1 MLELSDRIA
10 IRLTE
15 YDREVLTK
23 IAATHPHI
31 ADIAGLAREALR
43 QWDITHS
50 DENSKGKRLE
60 RIEQTQMQ
68 ILERLLSLENK
79 VERVIT
85 KAPVPA

>member
-31 ADIAGLAREALR
+31 ADIAGLAREAFRL
-43 QWDITHS
+43 WDITHS
-50 DENSKGKRLE
+50 DENSKGRRLE
-60 RIEQTQMQ
+60 RIERMQ
-68 ILERLLSLENK
+68 IEMMERLLSLENK
-79 VERVIT
+79 IEKLSNT
-85 KAPVPA
+85 PVAA